1 MSVSERH
8 LLLKSRVAFPDTY
21 IIESDGMI
29 FPGCYTEYEA
39 VEKMFASPKRMLYYL
54 SKNDD
59 IAIELDTDIIT
70 KVHYQDSEIA
80 NSLGWLCQEKFNC
93 GQFSRLPIEKKY
105 LMAKELKRRYGCA
118 ISQIA
123 RVTGLDPKMLNAM
136 LA

>member
-1 MSVSERH
+1 MNVSERR
-8 LLLKSRVAFPDTY
+8 LLLKSRVPFPDTY

-59 IAIELDTDIIT
+59 IAIELDPDIIT

-80 NSLGWLCQEKFNC
+80 NSLRSYFCRLWPRSWLSLRNRIA
-93 GQFSRLPIEKKY
+93 GLPMESV
-105 LMAKELKRRYGCA
+105 LVASLPLFR
-118 ISQIA
+118 Q
-123 RVTGLDPKMLNAM
+123 
-136 LA
+136 